1 MNAIKNLRTDTF
13 IRDRSS
19 DMKTISTILSR
30 NISKTILICI
40 KCIKCINSK
49 LKILVDL
56 SILVK
61 TFVIWDSLVIWE
73 FELDANFVYKK
84 TCFASS

>member
-30 NISKTILICI
+30 NISKNILI
-40 KCIKCINSK
+40 CIKCINSK

>member
-1 MNAIKNLRTDTF
+1 MNVTKNLRTGTF
-13 IRDRSS
+13 IKDRSS
-19 DMKTISTILSR
+19 NIKT
-30 NISKTILICI
+30 ISKTILICI
-40 KCIKCINSK
+40 KCIDSK